1 MTFFKRFLVLF
12 ICGAVQV
19 FFASYLLLELL
30 GVSLAWHLMNHDI
43 MFIPGILVFLGSG
56 YLTLSYYFLSD
67 EQSNNA
73 LYDEFT
79 ALRYYKLATAGY
91 VINGIGIF
99 VLFSVQDWQN
109 WSFELANNMIY
120 QIAAFAWLIFG
131 MLLVW
136 FSMGDYGNQKVG
148 KSHEKLLNNLEE
160 LRKAANLTQ
169 QELSESAEV
178 SRKSI
183 NAIENGIYV
192 PSTVLALKIAKTL
205 DCSVEEIFK
214 LP

>member
-1 MTFFKRFLVLF
+1 VTFFKRFLVLF
-12 ICGAVQV
+12 ICGTVQV
-19 FFASYLLLELL
+19 FFATYLLLELL
-30 GVSLAWHLMNHDI
+30 DFGLAWHLTNHDI

-67 EQSNNA
+67 ETSNNA

-99 VLFSVQDWQN
+99 ILFSVQDWQN
-109 WSFELANNMIY
+109 WSFEQANNMIY

-136 FSMGDYGNQKVG
+136 FSVGDYQES
-148 KSHEKLLNNLEE
+148 KS
-160 LRKAANLTQ
+160 
-169 QELSESAEV
+169 
-178 SRKSI
+178 
-183 NAIENGIYV
+183 G
-192 PSTVLALKIAKTL
+192 
-205 DCSVEEIFK
+205 
-214 LP
+214 

>member
-12 ICGAVQV
+12 VCGAVQV
-19 FFASYLLLELL
+19 FFATYLLLELH
-30 GVSLAWHLMNHDI
+30 GVGLSWHLMNHDI

-56 YLTLSYYFLSD
+56 YLTFSYYFLSD

-91 VINGIGIF
+91 VINGMGIF
-99 VLFSVQDWQN
+99 ILYSIQDWSN

-131 MLLVW
+131 VLLVW
-136 FSMGDYGNQKVG
+136 FALGD
-148 KSHEKLLNNLEE
+148 
-160 LRKAANLTQ
+160 LR
-169 QELSESAEV
+169 ES
-178 SRKSI
+178 R
-183 NAIENGIYV
+183 NG
-192 PSTVLALKIAKTL
+192 
-205 DCSVEEIFK
+205 
-214 LP
+214 

>member
-19 FFASYLLLELL
+19 FFATYLLLELL
-30 GVSLAWHLMNHDI
+30 DFGLVWHLTNHDI
-43 MFIPGILVFLGSG
+43 MFFPGILVFFGSG
-56 YLTLSYYFLSD
+56 YLTFSYYFLSD
-67 EQSNNA
+67 AKSNNA

-99 VLFSVQDWQN
+99 ILFSVQDWQN

-136 FSMGDYGNQKVG
+136 FSIGDYRES
-148 KSHEKLLNNLEE
+148 KS
-160 LRKAANLTQ
+160 
-169 QELSESAEV
+169 
-178 SRKSI
+178 
-183 NAIENGIYV
+183 G
-192 PSTVLALKIAKTL
+192 
-205 DCSVEEIFK
+205 
-214 LP
+214 

>member
-19 FFASYLLLELL
+19 FFATYLLLELL
-30 GVSLAWHLMNHDI
+30 GVGLAWHLMNHDM
-43 MFIPGILVFLGSG
+43 MFIPGILVFVGSG
-56 YLTLSYYFLSD
+56 YLTFSYYFLSD

-73 LYDEFT
+73 LYDEFN

-91 VINGIGIF
+91 VINGMGIF
-99 VLFSVQDWQN
+99 VLYSMQDWSN

-136 FSMGDYGNQKVG
+136 FALGD
-148 KSHEKLLNNLEE
+148 
-160 LRKAANLTQ
+160 LR
-169 QELSESAEV
+169 ES
-178 SRKSI
+178 R
-183 NAIENGIYV
+183 NG
-192 PSTVLALKIAKTL
+192 
-205 DCSVEEIFK
+205 
-214 LP
+214 

>member
-19 FFASYLLLELL
+19 FFATYLLLELL
-30 GVSLAWHLMNHDI
+30 DFGLAWHLTNHDI
-43 MFIPGILVFLGSG
+43 MFFPGILVFFGSG
-56 YLTLSYYFLSD
+56 YLTFSYYFLSD

-91 VINGIGIF
+91 VINGVGIF
-99 VLFSVQDWQN
+99 VLYSMQDWSN

-131 MLLVW
+131 VLLVW
-136 FSMGDYGNQKVG
+136 FALGD
-148 KSHEKLLNNLEE
+148 
-160 LRKAANLTQ
+160 LR
-169 QELSESAEV
+169 ES
-178 SRKSI
+178 R
-183 NAIENGIYV
+183 NG
-192 PSTVLALKIAKTL
+192 
-205 DCSVEEIFK
+205 
-214 LP
+214 

>member
-19 FFASYLLLELL
+19 FFAAFLLLELL
-30 GVSLAWHLMNHDI
+30 GFDLAWHLVNHDI

-56 YLTLSYYFLSD
+56 YLTFSYYFLSN

-73 LYDEFT
+73 LYDEFN

-91 VINGIGIF
+91 VINGVGIF
-99 VLFSVQDWQN
+99 ILYSIQDWSN

-131 MLLVW
+131 VLLVW
-136 FSMGDYGNQKVG
+136 FALGD
-148 KSHEKLLNNLEE
+148 
-160 LRKAANLTQ
+160 LR
-169 QELSESAEV
+169 ESR
-178 SRKSI
+178 S
-183 NAIENGIYV
+183 G
-192 PSTVLALKIAKTL
+192 
-205 DCSVEEIFK
+205 
-214 LP
+214 

>member
-19 FFASYLLLELL
+19 FFAAYLLLELL
-30 GVSLAWHLMNHDI
+30 GFDLAWHLVNHDI

-56 YLTLSYYFLSD
+56 YLTFSYYFLSN

-73 LYDEFT
+73 LYDEFN

-91 VINGIGIF
+91 VINGVGIF
-99 VLFSVQDWQN
+99 ILYSIQDWSN

-131 MLLVW
+131 VLLVW
-136 FSMGDYGNQKVG
+136 FALGA
-148 KSHEKLLNNLEE
+148 
-160 LRKAANLTQ
+160 LR
-169 QELSESAEV
+169 ES
-178 SRKSI
+178 R
-183 NAIENGIYV
+183 NG
-192 PSTVLALKIAKTL
+192 
-205 DCSVEEIFK
+205 
-214 LP
+214 

>member
-19 FFASYLLLELL
+19 FFAAYLLLELL
-30 GVSLAWHLMNHDI
+30 GFGLTWRLINHDM

-56 YLTLSYYFLSD
+56 YLTFSYYFLSD

-73 LYDEFT
+73 LYDEFN

-99 VLFSVQDWQN
+99 VLYSMQDWSN
-109 WSFELANNMIY
+109 WSFALANNMIY

-131 MLLVW
+131 VLLVW
-136 FSMGDYGNQKVG
+136 FALGD
-148 KSHEKLLNNLEE
+148 
-160 LRKAANLTQ
+160 LR
-169 QELSESAEV
+169 ES
-178 SRKSI
+178 R
-183 NAIENGIYV
+183 NG
-192 PSTVLALKIAKTL
+192 
-205 DCSVEEIFK
+205 
-214 LP
+214 

>member
-19 FFASYLLLELL
+19 FFATYLLLELL
-30 GVSLAWHLMNHDI
+30 GFDLAWHLMNHDM
-43 MFIPGILVFLGSG
+43 MFIPGILVFVGSG
-56 YLTLSYYFLSD
+56 YLTFSYYYLSD

-73 LYDEFT
+73 LYDEFN

-91 VINGIGIF
+91 VINGMGIF
-99 VLFSVQDWQN
+99 VLYSMQDWSN

-136 FSMGDYGNQKVG
+136 FALGDLG
-148 KSHEKLLNNLEE
+148 
-160 LRKAANLTQ
+160 
-169 QELSESAEV
+169 ES
-178 SRKSI
+178 R
-183 NAIENGIYV
+183 NG
-192 PSTVLALKIAKTL
+192 
-205 DCSVEEIFK
+205 
-214 LP
+214 

>member
-19 FFASYLLLELL
+19 LFATYLLLELL
-30 GVSLAWHLMNHDI
+30 GVDLSWHLMNHDI
-43 MFIPGILVFLGSG
+43 MFTPGILVFLGSG
-56 YLTLSYYFLSD
+56 YLTLSYYFLND
-67 EQSNNA
+67 ETSNNA

-99 VLFSVQDWQN
+99 ILFSVQDWQN

-136 FSMGDYGNQKVG
+136 FSIGDYRES
-148 KSHEKLLNNLEE
+148 KS
-160 LRKAANLTQ
+160 
-169 QELSESAEV
+169 
-178 SRKSI
+178 
-183 NAIENGIYV
+183 G
-192 PSTVLALKIAKTL
+192 
-205 DCSVEEIFK
+205 
-214 LP
+214 

>member
-19 FFASYLLLELL
+19 FFATYLLLELL
-30 GVSLAWHLMNHDI
+30 GFDLAWHLMNHDM
-43 MFIPGILVFLGSG
+43 MFVPGILVFVGSG
-56 YLTLSYYFLSD
+56 YLTFSYYFLSD

-73 LYDEFT
+73 LYDEFN

-91 VINGIGIF
+91 VINGMGIF
-99 VLFSVQDWQN
+99 VLYSMQDWSN

-136 FSMGDYGNQKVG
+136 FALGD
-148 KSHEKLLNNLEE
+148 
-160 LRKAANLTQ
+160 LR
-169 QELSESAEV
+169 ES
-178 SRKSI
+178 R
-183 NAIENGIYV
+183 NG
-192 PSTVLALKIAKTL
+192 
-205 DCSVEEIFK
+205 
-214 LP
+214 

>member
-12 ICGAVQV
+12 VCGAVQV
-19 FFASYLLLELL
+19 FFATYLLLELL
-30 GVSLAWHLMNHDI
+30 GVGLSWHLMNHDI

-56 YLTLSYYFLSD
+56 YLTFSYYFLSD

-79 ALRYYKLATAGY
+79 ALRYYKLAAAGY

-136 FSMGDYGNQKVG
+136 FSIGDYRES
-148 KSHEKLLNNLEE
+148 KS
-160 LRKAANLTQ
+160 
-169 QELSESAEV
+169 
-178 SRKSI
+178 
-183 NAIENGIYV
+183 G
-192 PSTVLALKIAKTL
+192 
-205 DCSVEEIFK
+205 
-214 LP
+214 

>member
-1 MTFFKRFLVLF
+1 M
-12 ICGAVQV
+12 QV

-30 GVSLAWHLMNHDI
+30 GVGLAWHLMNHDI

-67 EQSNNA
+67 ETSNNA

-99 VLFSVQDWQN
+99 ILFSIQDWQN

-120 QIAAFAWLIFG
+120 KIADFSWLIFG

-136 FSMGDYGNQKVG
+136 FSMGDYRES
-148 KSHEKLLNNLEE
+148 KS
-160 LRKAANLTQ
+160 
-169 QELSESAEV
+169 
-178 SRKSI
+178 
-183 NAIENGIYV
+183 G
-192 PSTVLALKIAKTL
+192 
-205 DCSVEEIFK
+205 
-214 LP
+214 

>member
-19 FFASYLLLELL
+19 FFATYLLLELL
-30 GVSLAWHLMNHDI
+30 GVGLSWHLMNHDI

-56 YLTLSYYFLSD
+56 SLTLSYYFLSD
-67 EQSNNA
+67 ETSNNA

-91 VINGIGIF
+91 AINGIGIF
-99 VLFSVQDWQN
+99 ILFSVQDWQN

-136 FSMGDYGNQKVG
+136 FSIGDYRES
-148 KSHEKLLNNLEE
+148 KS
-160 LRKAANLTQ
+160 
-169 QELSESAEV
+169 
-178 SRKSI
+178 
-183 NAIENGIYV
+183 G
-192 PSTVLALKIAKTL
+192 
-205 DCSVEEIFK
+205 
-214 LP
+214 

>member
-19 FFASYLLLELL
+19 FFATYLLLELL
-30 GVSLAWHLMNHDI
+30 GFGLAWRLMNHDM

-56 YLTLSYYFLSD
+56 YLTFSYYFLSD

-73 LYDEFT
+73 LYDEFN

-99 VLFSVQDWQN
+99 ILYSIQDWSN

-136 FSMGDYGNQKVG
+136 FALGD
-148 KSHEKLLNNLEE
+148 
-160 LRKAANLTQ
+160 LR
-169 QELSESAEV
+169 ES
-178 SRKSI
+178 R
-183 NAIENGIYV
+183 NG
-192 PSTVLALKIAKTL
+192 
-205 DCSVEEIFK
+205 
-214 LP
+214 

>member
-1 MTFFKRFLVLF
+1 MTFFKRFLILF

-19 FFASYLLLELL
+19 FFATYLLLELL
-30 GVSLAWHLMNHDI
+30 GVGLSWHLMNYDI
-43 MFIPGILVFLGSG
+43 MFIPGIFVFLGSG

-67 EQSNNA
+67 ETSNNA

-99 VLFSVQDWQN
+99 ILFSVQDWQN

-131 MLLVW
+131 MLLVL
-136 FSMGDYGNQKVG
+136 FSIGDYRES
-148 KSHEKLLNNLEE
+148 KS
-160 LRKAANLTQ
+160 
-169 QELSESAEV
+169 
-178 SRKSI
+178 
-183 NAIENGIYV
+183 G
-192 PSTVLALKIAKTL
+192 
-205 DCSVEEIFK
+205 
-214 LP
+214 

>member
-1 MTFFKRFLVLF
+1 
-12 ICGAVQV
+12 
-19 FFASYLLLELL
+19 
-30 GVSLAWHLMNHDI
+30 MNHDI

-67 EQSNNA
+67 ETSNNA

-99 VLFSVQDWQN
+99 ILFSIQDWQN

-131 MLLVW
+131 MLLGLVC
-136 FSMGDYGNQKVG
+136 SMVTIGNQKVG

-205 DCSVEEIFK
+205 DCSVEALFK